1 MNSIT
6 SYSSPLTTENAAFN
20 KQLNQTKQNTSQVQ
34 ADNNAKVLEKFAN
47 SNNRNQPVSP
57 AAVISLSPTNI
68 ILSSGGNLYQSDVFW
83 HNI

>member
-6 SYSSPLTTENAAFN
+6 SYSSQLSTENASLN
-20 KQLNQTKQNTSQVQ
+20 KQLNQTKYNASQVQ
-34 ADNNAKVLEKFAN
+34 SNNNAKALEKAAS
-47 SNNRNQPVSP
+47 SNHLNQPISP
-57 AAVISLSPTNI
+57 AAIISLSSTNI